1 MGRVAGKVALVTGGA
16 SGIGKKT
23 AIMLCNEGAQVL
35 VSDMCDRDRERVISE
50 VGASA
55 IFMQHDVTDAKQW
68 SEVMAVIRDRF
79 GRLDILVN
87 SAGITGN
94 LEAQNPENATLELW
108 RRVMQVNMEGA
119 FLGCQYA
126 IGIMK
131 DTGGGAIVNV
141 SSLTGITP
149 TPRAIAYGASKAS
162 LSHYSKSVA
171 LYCAQAGYHIRCN
184 CILPGPILTPIWD
197 GFLGE
202 GEERQLRSEQIR
214 AKIPMGVWGEPADI
228 AHAVVFLASDESKFV
243 TGAEL
248 VIDGGQALM
257 VNG

>member
-1 MGRVAGKVALVTGGA
+1 MMGRVAGKVALVTGGA
-16 SGIGKKT
+16 SGIGRAT
-23 AIMLCNEGAQVL
+23 AIMLSGEGAQVI
-35 VSDMCDRDRERVISE
+35 VSDASDRDRERVISE

-55 IFMQHDVTDAKQW
+55 IFMQHDVTDDNQW
-68 SEVMAVIRDRF
+68 SQVMAVIRDRF

-87 SAGITGN
+87 SAGITGIPGP
-94 LEAQNPENATLELW
+94 QNPENATLELW
-108 RRVMQVNMEGA
+108 RQVMQVNMEGA

-131 DTGGGAIVNV
+131 DTVGGAIVNV
-141 SSLTGITP
+141 SSLAGITP
-149 TPRAIAYGASKAS
+149 TPGAIAYGASKAS

-171 LYCAQAGYHIRCN
+171 LYCAQSGYHIRCN
-184 CILPGPILTPIWD
+184 CILPGAIRTPIWD

-202 GEERQLRSEQIR
+202 GDDRQLREEQIR
-214 AKIPMGVWGEPADI
+214 ANIPMGVWGEPSDI

-248 VIDGGQALM
+248 VIDGGQAL
-257 VNG
+257 NGN

>member
-16 SGIGKKT
+16 SGIGRAT
-23 AIMLCNEGAQVL
+23 AMMLSGEGAQVI
-35 VSDMCDRDRERVISE
+35 VSDASDRDREGVISQ

-55 IFMQHDVTDAKQW
+55 IFMHHDVTDDNQW
-68 SEVMAVIRDRF
+68 SQVMAVIRDRF

-87 SAGITGN
+87 CAGITGIPGP
-94 LEAQNPENATLELW
+94 QNPENTTLELW
-108 RRVMQVNMEGA
+108 RRVMQVNVEGA

-131 DTGGGAIVNV
+131 DMGGGAIVNV
-141 SSLTGITP
+141 SSLAGITP
-149 TPRAIAYGASKAS
+149 TPGAIAYGASKAS

-184 CILPGPILTPIWD
+184 CILPGPILTPMWD
-197 GFLGE
+197 GFLGQ
-202 GEERQLRSEQIR
+202 GEDRQLRSEQIR

-248 VIDGGQALM
+248 VIDGGQAL
-257 VNG
+257 NGN